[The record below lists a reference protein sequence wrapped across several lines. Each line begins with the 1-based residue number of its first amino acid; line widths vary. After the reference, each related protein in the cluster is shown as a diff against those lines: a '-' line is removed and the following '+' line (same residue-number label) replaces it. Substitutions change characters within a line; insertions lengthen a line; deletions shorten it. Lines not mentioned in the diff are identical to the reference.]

1 MIADWRGTIRRWG
14 PWLLT
19 VMGVGL
25 LPWAL
30 WLGLSLPTREVADHW
45 DLAWAG
51 FDVVLATMLLAT
63 ALATVRRLPFRASL
77 ASATGALLVADAWF
91 DVVTAAT
98 ARERW
103 FAVALAVV
111 GEIPLATICF
121 ILARPETSS

>member
-1 MIADWRGTIRRWG
+1 MTGSRWEIVRRFG
-14 PWLLT
+14 PWLLA
-19 VMGVGL
+19 VLGVGL

-30 WLGLSLPTREVADHW
+30 WLGLSLPTRAFADHW

-51 FDVVLATMLLAT
+51 FDVVLATMLLST
-63 ALATVRRLPFRASL
+63 AFAVLRHLAFRSSL

-91 DVVTAAT
+91 DVVTAST

-103 FAVALAVV
+103 FALALAVV

-121 ILARPETSS
+121 ILARPDSTG